1 MTSYLQKQIKD
12 RISSKNITVY
22 SLEKKTG
29 LNKSAIK
36 NIMSGL
42 SRNASVTTLNAIA
55 LALNC
60 DLTGLILLNEN
71 HKEAFA
77 SRNKAVSKSLSKP
90 PLQKKYIW
98 NEALYLESV
107 KTVSDLASNKELNLN
122 VEQITSLLN
131 ESYKYSI
138 NKNSQHIDKDFCIWL
153 INRSF

>member
-77 SRNKAVSKSLSKP
+77 SRNKAV
-90 PLQKKYIW
+90 
-98 NEALYLESV
+98 
-107 KTVSDLASNKELNLN
+107 
-122 VEQITSLLN
+122 
-131 ESYKYSI
+131 
-138 NKNSQHIDKDFCIWL
+138 
-153 INRSF
+153 